1 MSYVVNERYTYT
13 GDSIFDS
20 AGEFKVWYHAV
31 DSDFL
36 SAVQTAT
43 GSPFDASIKTLKES
57 QTKTETWNIDD
68 QILDRYTTWPD
79 KATYLTWDNYL
90 KSFDYTHSA
99 FNSVTIGGMGLSDP
113 ALDVN
118 KQTRLPDDVI
128 DSA

>member
-20 AGEFKVWYHAV
+20 AGAFKVWYHAV

-90 KSFDYTHSA
+90 KSFDYEICAKT
-99 FNSVTIGGMGLSDP
+99 FNSVFFIQKDYYYSM
-113 ALDVN
+113 
-118 KQTRLPDDVI
+118 KQIV
-128 DSA
+128 